1 VRQRVQMWGNSLSVR
16 IPKAMAQELHLQP
29 NSEVEMSLEA
39 SNLVIKPVTRPV
51 YDLDE
56 LLSQVTP
63 ENLHG
68 EVDWGPAVG
77 KEVW

>member
-1 VRQRVQMWGNSLSVR
+1 MWGNSLSVC

-68 EVDWGPAVG
+68 EVDWGPVVG